1 MFLINRLISYE
12 GVFDVQMFLL
22 LSIEIKKIY
31 IDVKHTIILLF
42 LHPAHDANRAV
53 AFKIWPISIRQA
65 HSV

>member
-1 MFLINRLISYE
+1 MFLVRRLISFE

-53 AFKIWPISIRQA
+53 AFNT
-65 HSV
+65 